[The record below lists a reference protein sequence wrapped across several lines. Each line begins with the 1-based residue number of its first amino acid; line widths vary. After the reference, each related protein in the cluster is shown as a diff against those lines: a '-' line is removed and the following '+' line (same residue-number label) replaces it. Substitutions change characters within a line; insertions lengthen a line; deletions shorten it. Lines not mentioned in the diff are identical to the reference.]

1 MMKENDFASKE
12 MIQQTIDRFWESLPP
27 AWSRVRE
34 HLRLVVSANC
44 DITVEQFH
52 VLRHIWKGSR
62 TISDLA
68 TAKQI
73 SRPAISQAV
82 EVLVEKGLITRRQS
96 RADRRYVELEL
107 TDSGLALLNQI
118 FALNR
123 AWMAEKMSVLTTG
136 EAESIQS
143 GLAALRKAIDSGS
156 TN

>member
-1 MMKENDFASKE
+1 MKENDFASTE

-27 AWSRVRE
+27 TWSRVRE

-52 VLRHIWKGSR
+52 VLRHIWKGSH

-107 TDSGLALLNQI
+107 TDIGLALLNQI
-118 FALNR
+118 FVLNR
-123 AWMAEKMSVLTTG
+123 AWMVEKMSVLTAG

-143 GLAALRKAIDSGS
+143 GLAALRKAFDSGS
-156 TN
+156 AN